1 MYLLL
6 WLVHRRIR
14 KAAELHGIVQRH
26 LDHQR
31 DVLPQKNVEEL
42 TAGLATFKAAY
53 RNPATSKA
61 DLKLATQAVEDIA
74 HRWLKPYPFAA
85 YRENF
90 ESFLGTAVLV
100 FAFKT
105 FFATPMEIPTGS
117 AQPTYYG
124 ITADDLRD
132 RPDVAIPTGFR
143 RLWEKWAK
151 GTSYYEVIA
160 RADGDLQGITQPVR
174 QVGVGRMGFGK
185 KINVVVGNV
194 SYPVAWVP
202 ETPQIHL
209 KLYNPMTQQ
218 PVKASFKA
226 GEPIIRC
233 RVRSGDRL
241 FVERLTYNFRKP
253 RRGEYFVFQSTGMP
267 EEVTQGTHYIKRLI
281 AFGGEKVR
289 IGDDRHVYID
299 GRRLGTNDPGFERV
313 YAFDPSKPP
322 ADSVYSGHVNG
333 TVYQRALAD
342 SLVAA
347 APGGMDPERRS
358 RWATDVAASMAH
370 VTRYFRDGQA
380 EYTVRPNCMLGF
392 GDNTMS
398 SSDGRH
404 WGDVPREKI
413 IGKSWLVMWP
423 WTDRWGW

>member
-6 WLVHRRIR
+6 WLVHRRVR
-14 KAAELHGIVQRH
+14 KAAELHGIVQKH

-31 DVLPQKNVEEL
+31 DVLPGKNVSEIE
-42 TAGLATFKAAY
+42 AGLAAFRDAY
-53 RNPATSKA
+53 RNPQTRGA
-61 DLKLATQAVEDIA
+61 DLKSAANQIEDIA
-74 HRWLKPYPFAA
+74 HRWLKPYPFAP

-117 AQPTYYG
+117 AQPTFYG
-124 ITADDLRD
+124 ITADDLRQ
-132 RPDVAIPTGFR
+132 RPDVAIPTGLR
-143 RLWEKWAK
+143 RYWEKWAK

-160 RADGDLQGITQPVR
+160 KADGELQGLTSPTKQLAF
-174 QVGVGRMGFGK
+174 GKLGFGK
-185 KINVVVGNV
+185 RVDVVVGNV

-202 ETPQIHL
+202 ESPQVHL
-209 KLYNPMTQQ
+209 KLYDPMTRQ
-218 PVKASFKA
+218 PVQSSFKA
-226 GEPIIRC
+226 GEAIIRC

-267 EEVTQGTHYIKRLI
+267 EEVTQGTHYIKRLV

-289 IGDDRHVYID
+289 IGDDRHVYIN
-299 GRRLGTNDPGFERV
+299 GRRLDAADPGFERL
-313 YAFDPSKPP
+313 YSFDPAMTP

-333 TVYQRALAD
+333 TAYQKALAEG
-342 SLVAA
+342 LARTA
-347 APGGMDPERRS
+347 GTGMDEARRAK
-358 RWATDVAASMAH
+358 WATELAAGMAH
-370 VTRYFRDGQA
+370 VTRYFPDGQT

-413 IGKSWLVMWP
+413 IGKAWLVMWP
-423 WTDRWGW
+423 FTERWGW

>member
-6 WLVHRRIR
+6 WLVHRRVR
-14 KAAELHGIVQRH
+14 KAAELHGIVQKH

-31 DVLPQKNVEEL
+31 DVLPEKNIAEL
-42 TAGLATFKAAY
+42 ESGLAALKQAF
-53 RNPATSKA
+53 RSPQTSAA
-61 DLKLATQAVEDIA
+61 DLKAAVEKAEDVA
-74 HRWLKPYPFAA
+74 HRWLKPYPFAS
-85 YRENF
+85 YRENI

-100 FAFKT
+100 FALKT

-132 RPDVAIPTGFR
+132 RPDVAIPTGLQ
-143 RLWEKWAK
+143 RLWERWAK

-160 RADGDLQGITQPVR
+160 RADGELRGLTPPRKQLGL
-174 QVGVGRMGFGK
+174 GGLGFGK
-185 KINVVVGNV
+185 KADVVVGDV
-194 SYPVAWVP
+194 SYPVSWIP
-202 ETPQIHL
+202 ESPQIHL
-209 KLYNPMTQQ
+209 KLFDPMTRQ

-267 EEVTQGTHYIKRLI
+267 EEVTQGTHYIKRLV

-289 IGDDRHVYID
+289 IGDDRHVYIN
-299 GRRLGTNDPGFERV
+299 GKRLEATEPGFEKL
-313 YAFDPSKPP
+313 YAFDPARTP

-333 TVYQRALAD
+333 TTYQKALAEG
-342 SLVAA
+342 LVKL
-347 APGGMDPERRS
+347 APGGMDDGDRRK
-358 RWATDVAASMAH
+358 WAASIASGMGH
-370 VTRYFRDGQA
+370 VTRYFPDGQT

-413 IGKSWLVMWP
+413 IGKAWVVMWP
-423 WTDRWGW
+423 FTERWGW

>member
-1 MYLLL
+1 MYPLL
-6 WLVHRRIR
+6 WLVHRRVR
-14 KAAELHGIVQRH
+14 KAAELHGIVQKH

-31 DVLPQKNVEEL
+31 DVLPEKSVAEIE
-42 TAGLATFKAAY
+42 AGLATFQAAY
-53 RNPATSKA
+53 RHGGTSKDA
-61 DLKLATQAVEDIA
+61 LKAAVQQMEDVA
-74 HRWLKPYPFAA
+74 HKWLKPYPFAS

-117 AQPTYYG
+117 AQPTFYG

-132 RPDVAIPTGFR
+132 RPDVPIPTGLR
-143 RLWEKWAK
+143 RFWEKWAK
-151 GTSYYEVIA
+151 GTTYYEVIA
-160 RADGDLQGITQPVR
+160 KADGELRGITQPTK
-174 QVGVGRMGFGK
+174 QLGVGNLGFGK
-185 KINVVVGNV
+185 KIDVVVGDV

-202 ETPQIHL
+202 ESPQLHL
-209 KLYNPMTQQ
+209 KLYNPMTRQ
-218 PVKASFKA
+218 PYKASFKA

-267 EEVTQGTHYIKRLI
+267 EAVTPGTHYIKRLI

-289 IGDDRHVYID
+289 IGDDRHVYIN
-299 GRRLGTNDPGFERV
+299 GRRLETTDPGFEKV
-313 YAFDPSKPP
+313 YAFDPARTP
-322 ADSVYSGHVNG
+322 ADSVFSGHVNG
-333 TVYQRALAD
+333 TVYQRALAEAM
-342 SLVAA
+342 AA
-347 APGGMDPERRS
+347 SAPAGMDASQRA
-358 RWATDVAASMAH
+358 RWATDEASRMAF
-370 VTRYFRDGQA
+370 VTAYFPDGQT
-380 EYTVRPNCMLGF
+380 EYTVRANCMLGF

-413 IGKSWLVMWP
+413 IGKSWMVMWP
-423 WTDRWGW
+423 FTDRWGW